1 MPQLTRPAAMY
12 APPPRLSILQR
23 PLRPEGGQANLEN
36 ADRCIHDVAPALASG
51 AAADHPP
58 SLMRVP
64 PPAHREH
71 EKVQARIA
79 AKAAKREE
87 YEERLVEAYYPT
99 AEARRRAA

>member
-1 MPQLTRPAAMY
+1 
-12 APPPRLSILQR
+12 
-23 PLRPEGGQANLEN
+23 
-36 ADRCIHDVAPALASG
+36 
-51 AAADHPP
+51 
-58 SLMRVP
+58 MRVP